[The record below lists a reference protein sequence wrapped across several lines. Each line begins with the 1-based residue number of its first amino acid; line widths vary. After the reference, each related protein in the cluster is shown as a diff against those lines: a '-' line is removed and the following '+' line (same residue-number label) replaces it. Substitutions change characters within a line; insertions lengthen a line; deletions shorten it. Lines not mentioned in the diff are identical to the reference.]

1 MLEKLEACYERL
13 QGLDIRPTVSN
24 MEKLLQSLYDIREV
38 YQELERME
46 ADGRAK
52 TDPKEREDH

>member
-13 QGLDIRPTVSN
+13 QGLAIVPTVTN

-38 YQELERME
+38 YQTLKEGEE
-46 ADGRAK
+46 HDGSEV
-52 TDPKEREDH
+52 DIQ